1 MSIKNQ
7 DKIYF
12 SENLDNIFK
21 TKGLLKVND
30 LNNLLKEKG
39 FLIFIL
45 ILSAIP
51 ALPIPTG
58 GITHV
63 FEIIVMVLSIEIIL
77 GINKIWL
84 PKKLLNKN
92 LPKNLHNSKFLK
104 NFIKIVRF
112 FEKYSKP
119 RFKRIVSNK
128 VFLKF
133 SALLILILTISA
145 FLAPPFSGMDTLPSL
160 AILLIVLGLIF
171 EDLLI
176 SFIGVLT
183 GSIGLGLIITFGKFV
198 FNLFS

>member
-7 DKIYF
+7 DIIYF

-119 RFKRIVSNK
+119 RFKRIVNNK

-133 SALLILILTISA
+133 STLLILILTISA
-145 FLAPPFSGMDTLPSL
+145 FLVFLYINTKRLETF
-160 AILLIVLGLIF
+160 LIQDDIY
-171 EDLLI
+171 ED
-176 SFIGVLT
+176 
-183 GSIGLGLIITFGKFV
+183 
-198 FNLFS
+198 

>member
-7 DKIYF
+7 DIIYF

-119 RFKRIVSNK
+119 RFKRIVNNK

-133 SALLILILTISA
+133 STLLILILTISA

-160 AILLIVLGLIF
+160 AILLIVIGLIF

>member
-7 DKIYF
+7 DIIYF

-119 RFKRIVSNK
+119 RFKRIVNNK

-160 AILLIVLGLIF
+160 AILLIVIGLIF